1 MLKLCYLFPQKYID
15 ENPLYEERRNLDR
28 QAGLAVVL
36 ETERRRQSELKRKL
50 VEKQKEEKD
59 EKKTKIIKKEE
70 TKNIPELGEGAN
82 ETQGKIDSS
91 GRKMGI
97 KLKLKK
103 EEKEE
108 KKEEKKEEPKKESTS
123 QMAFGKF
130 SWKKTDR
137 EDKGLG
143 GAIPKEDG
151 VEGIKEE
158 NKCPS
163 GKLHAK
169 PIEIKLSGKTVI
181 PHTSPWTPVV
191 STPTQ
196 AKVLPNLP
204 VPTMIFRKSTTA
216 TVSKPPPLNTFLSIK
231 SSGAT
236 TKPLPV
242 VKETNTD
249 LLLPPD
255 IISKAFGGEE
265 VILKG
270 SEEDLK
276 AAEKNESSQT
286 SDIPP
291 HHPLLPAVQQAAVI
305 PADEVAPGVSE
316 SEQTMLAMLV
326 RPPPP
331 PPPSTAFS
339 EQAKKVEKRNSCL
352 ATANA
357 KDLYDIFY
365 SSGGKGS
372 ADSKLASSALPN
384 GETSNLAKPA
394 DLPANPRT
402 SNSSSSFKEDRNVA
416 AEVSQVLSAKRGSEM
431 EKTVTQQTLVPHSE
445 MSTDIEN
452 GLQKDQGQKLQTL
465 SADIQTKLKEEDSS
479 QCNTQVAGSWVLGEK
494 PADMNKKTLQP
505 QQSERS
511 VTELPEAKTASGV
524 QMPAEMGL
532 VDVAGREQAGR
543 KEFCDLQKT
552 EVQGKVGQD
561 DTNKTAV
568 TKTNVPGTLE
578 KDEEMK
584 EVNAVKP
591 ELSLEHSKT
600 LLPETQNEIQ
610 NLGNSHLAEEKLSD
624 SSRTASK
631 TDSPQLLCGSQDTTK
646 ENVLVAVMTEQN
658 STDTPLTDAKLNS
671 VALEASQPGVCGET
685 PRIPETQNKTSELTR
700 SPGEC
705 DTSRTSNGEEQ
716 VMTTSSC
723 SESGWELSSTPNIE
737 MKSGSNRICAS
748 EFTEIQP
755 EMCLTT
761 TETRN
766 STPEAQEKIRAEPS
780 GRALLHNQTQ
790 RQGVAWLVNACSA
803 NIVELRS
810 SVELVVEVEKKS
822 LGHAGSDVI
831 LDDIFAKRD
840 AKEVGTAGFS
850 RTCSDLVQESAVALS
865 ADVCVGH
872 LSEEAVHSLEKKCE
886 VVRTSAANSDFHLN
900 AAHSGF
906 KTEQPESLP
915 PDVSVDHKKD
925 SLRSENVK
933 HSESPS
939 EKAELEVKSTESNLA
954 NTKGKYEH
962 LGILPAGLL
971 NKNIEEVSKL
981 GAIASIR
988 LESSKSSKADIGKPV
1003 AETEI
1008 TDVAALTSGTREDKL
1023 CTQVPQ
1029 TAVSQR
1035 GLQSSNS
1042 DRTEAG
1048 MPVLEMQGVSPASE
1062 ILLQVEEG
1070 KGGAAEMPS
1079 LSCDGGSTERRA
1091 AGDVETFLPGLKETP
1106 GKNGGSG
1113 GKGVCT
1119 IQSKKTEQTET
1130 ADSSLEATTNSGI
1143 AESVAESPVG

>member
-1 MLKLCYLFPQKYID
+1 MLKLCHLFPQKYID

-59 EKKTKIIKKEE
+59 EKKQKIIKKEE

-123 QMAFGKF
+123 QMSFGKF

-143 GAIPKEDG
+143 GAILKEEG
-151 VEGIKEE
+151 VEGTKEE

-286 SDIPP
+286 SDIAP

-384 GETSNLAKPA
+384 GENSNLAKPA

-402 SNSSSSFKEDRNVA
+402 SNSSSSFKEDQNVA
-416 AEVSQVLSAKRGSEM
+416 TEVSQVLSAKRGSEM
-431 EKTVTQQTLVPHSE
+431 EKTVTQQTSIPHSE

-452 GLQKDQGQKLQTL
+452 GLQKDRGQKLQTL
-465 SADIQTKLKEEDSS
+465 SADIQTKSKEEDS
-479 QCNTQVAGSWVLGEK
+479 TQVAGSWVLGEK
-494 PADMNKKTLQP
+494 LADVNKKTLQP
-505 QQSERS
+505 QRSERS

-584 EVNAVKP
+584 EVNAAKP
-591 ELSLEHSKT
+591 ELSLKHSKT
-600 LLPETQNEIQ
+600 LLPETRNEIQ

-624 SSRTASK
+624 SSRNASK
-631 TDSPQLLCGSQDTTK
+631 TDSPQVLCGSQDTSK

-658 STDTPLTDAKLNS
+658 STDTPLKDAKLNS
-671 VALEASQPGVCGET
+671 VALEVSQPGVRGET
-685 PRIPETQNKTSELTR
+685 PRISETQNKISELTR

-705 DTSRTSNGEEQ
+705 DTSRTSNGAEQ

-723 SESGWELSSTPNIE
+723 SESGWELSNTPNTE
-737 MKSGSNRICAS
+737 MKSGSNKICAS
-748 EFTEIQP
+748 EFTEVQP
-755 EMCLTT
+755 EPCLTT

-766 STPEAQEKIRAEPS
+766 STSEAQEKIRAEAS
-780 GRALLHNQTQ
+780 GRAVLHNQTQ

-865 ADVCVGH
+865 ADVRVGH

-886 VVRTSAANSDFHLN
+886 AVRTSAANSDFHLN

-906 KTEQPESLP
+906 KTEQSESLP
-915 PDVSVDHKKD
+915 PNVGVDHKKD
-925 SLRSENVK
+925 SLQSENVK
-933 HSESPS
+933 HSETPS
-939 EKAELEVKSTESNLA
+939 EKAELEVKSTDSNLA
-954 NTKGKYEH
+954 NPKGKYEH
-962 LGILPAGLL
+962 LSILSAGLL

-981 GAIASIR
+981 EAIASIR
-988 LESSKSSKADIGKPV
+988 LESSKISKADIGKPV

-1023 CTQVPQ
+1023 CTQVSQ
-1029 TAVSQR
+1029 TDVSQH

-1042 DRTEAG
+1042 DRMEAG
-1048 MPVLEMQGVSPASE
+1048 MPVLEMQGVPPASE
-1062 ILLQVEEG
+1062 ILLQVEES

-1091 AGDVETFLPGLKETP
+1091 AGGVEAFLPGLEETP
-1106 GKNGGSG
+1106 EKNGGSG
-1113 GKGVCT
+1113 GKGICT
-1119 IQSKKTEQTET
+1119 IQSKKIEQTET